1 MVEWNEQTDPGE
13 FNNVANNFPQLVL
26 PLLSICNEAPN
37 IKMQNFQ
44 TLLIHKINLL
54 AVNWGNVWQVN
65 HDMLAMLYLLR
76 FEACSMQV
84 LV

>member
-1 MVEWNEQTDPGE
+1 MVEWNEQIDPGE

-26 PLLSICNEAPN
+26 PLFSICNEAPN
-37 IKMQNFQ
+37 IIMQNFQ
-44 TLLIHKINLL
+44 TLLIYKINLL

-65 HDMLAMLYLLR
+65 HDMLAMLYLLCL
-76 FEACSMQV
+76 EACSMHV

>member
-1 MVEWNEQTDPGE
+1 MLEWNERTDPGE

-44 TLLIHKINLL
+44 TLLIYKK
-54 AVNWGNVWQVN
+54 
-65 HDMLAMLYLLR
+65 Y
-76 FEACSMQV
+76 
-84 LV
+84 

>member
-1 MVEWNEQTDPGE
+1 MQGGGYTMLEWNERTDPGE

-44 TLLIHKINLL
+44 TLLIYKK
-54 AVNWGNVWQVN
+54 
-65 HDMLAMLYLLR
+65 Y
-76 FEACSMQV
+76 
-84 LV
+84 